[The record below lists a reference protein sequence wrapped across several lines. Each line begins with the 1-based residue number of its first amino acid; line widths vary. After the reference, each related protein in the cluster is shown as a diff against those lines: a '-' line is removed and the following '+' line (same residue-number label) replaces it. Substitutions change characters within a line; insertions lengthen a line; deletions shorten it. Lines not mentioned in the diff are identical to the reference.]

1 MEFEFELYHK
11 RKKLLEEKYG
21 KLINV
26 RPYNDETFNNKIAS
40 DKQQKYVK
48 EIQDISDQE
57 GLKRAYEAKDG
68 LYQHYNKLFIAG
80 TKDWP
85 GDAID
90 DLKLPF
96 DDTLNK
102 TKRGRD
108 ADKYYR
114 SHHEIDT
121 VIGHSLGGAVAL
133 SLEKQYKKQDGNPY
147 GIVQSKTFGAPTVSG
162 NISNPLF
169 KNIVKDEIVG
179 AGVAGMGYI
188 GASAD
193 SAIGFA
199 DGGLLSG
206 LGADIGKKIS
216 TDFANRITSDTNTS
230 PDRIRYFGDPVS
242 MFDNNAKTVMP
253 SFGFRWKN
261 SAHSY
266 KGLFIKDAIPL
277 HDIPKNPLT
286 PSGNDEDAQ
295 IITE

>member
-1 MEFEFELYHK
+1 MDSYHK

-26 RPYNDETFNNKIAS
+26 RPYNDELVNNKIAS
-40 DKQQKYVK
+40 DKQQKYIK
-48 EIQDISDQE
+48 EIQDISDEE
-57 GLKRAYEAKDG
+57 GLKRAYEARDG

-108 ADKYYR
+108 ADAYYR

-133 SLEKQYKKQDGNPY
+133 SLQTAYKKQDGNPY

-162 NISNPLF
+162 NISNPLL
-169 KNIVKDEIVG
+169 KNIVKDEIVS
-179 AGVAGMGYI
+179 AGVAGGLSI
-188 GASAD
+188 GAFAD

-199 DGGLLSG
+199 DGGLLAG
-206 LGADIGKKIS
+206 LGADIGKKVS
-216 TDFANRITSDTNTS
+216 TDFANRLTSDTNTS
-230 PDRIRYFGDPVS
+230 PDRIRYFGDPIS
-242 MFDNNAKTVMP
+242 FFDNNAKTVMP
-253 SFGFRWKN
+253 SFGFRFNN

-266 KGLFIKDAIPL
+266 KELFIQDAVPL
-277 HDIPKNPLT
+277 HDTIKNPLT
-286 PSGNDEDAQ
+286 PSPDDSEADV
-295 IITE
+295 ITE